1 MPLLV
6 SQMTDS
12 KLAIGLIQAVYSLGY
27 YLPQL
32 LTANYAER
40 LKWKKPFVVWV
51 SGPGERLPYLLMG
64 LVVWSLA
71 IPAPTVALSLFFLLL
86 AASAVSNGVATPAWF
101 TLIGKVLPVQRRG
114 IFFGLS
120 GGLGALM
127 GIVGAYYVGQI
138 LDSQS

>member
-1 MPLLV
+1 MIKATQLEQQVERNLPWNFSVNLIDITFITLGLSLISRETVMPLLV

-12 KLAIGLIQAVYSLGY
+12 KIAIGLIPAIYSLGY

-40 LKWKKPFVVWV
+40 LRWKLPFVVWV

-71 IPAPTVALSLFFLLL
+71 VPAPTVALTLFFLLL
-86 AASAVSNGVATPAWF
+86 
-101 TLIGKVLPVQRRG
+101 
-114 IFFGLS
+114 
-120 GGLGALM
+120 
-127 GIVGAYYVGQI
+127 
-138 LDSQS
+138 